1 MVDDLDGLDGPK
13 IGDYPQGVSG
23 VVSPLRHAKPQ
34 RMLDPKNATP
44 YLRRLQY
51 RFTMDHIEAL
61 PEGWHTSAD
70 T

>member
-1 MVDDLDGLDGPK
+1 MFNDLDD
-13 IGDYPQGVSG
+13 PQVEG

-34 RMLDPKNATP
+34 RMLDPRMLPLVYIDYNITI
-44 YLRRLQY
+44 
-51 RFTMDHIEAL
+51 DHIEAL